1 MTTHTAGRGFGLP
14 HVLLILYLG
23 LFTVCAIRPFDRTVW
38 IAENAPILL
47 LALILVVTYRWY
59 RFSDAAYLLMSVLLF
74 MHTIGGHYTFE
85 RVPFDWFTNAFGF
98 HRNHYDRIAHF
109 SVGFWAYGLAELVE
123 RKRLINSRL
132 LVFLF
137 PVCAILAVAAG
148 YEIFEWWYAVNGDPN
163 AGAAVLG
170 SQGDVWDAQKDM
182 LMDGLGALVAAG
194 AYLVANRPRRP

>member
-1 MTTHTAGRGFGLP
+1 MTTDTPERRYGFP
-14 HVLLILYLG
+14 HLLLLLYLG
-23 LFTVCAIRPFDRTVW
+23 LFTVCAIKPYDRTVW
-38 IAENAPILL
+38 IAENAPIVL
-47 LALILVVTYRWY
+47 LALILVATYRWY
-59 RFSDAAYLLMSVLLF
+59 RFSNVAYLLMSVLLF

-85 RVPFDWFTNAFGF
+85 RVPFDWFTNALGF
-98 HRNHYDRIAHF
+98 RRNHYDRIAHF

-123 RKRLINSRL
+123 RKRLVTSRA

-148 YEIFEWWYAVNGDPN
+148 YEIFEWWYAVTGDPN

-182 LMDGLGALVAAG
+182 LMDGLGGLVAAAG
-194 AYLVANRPRRP
+194 YLVTHRAQDR